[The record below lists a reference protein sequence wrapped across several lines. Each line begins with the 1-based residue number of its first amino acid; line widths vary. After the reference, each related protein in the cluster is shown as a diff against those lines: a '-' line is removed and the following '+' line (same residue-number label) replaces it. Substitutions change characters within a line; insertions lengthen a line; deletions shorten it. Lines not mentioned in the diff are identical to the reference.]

1 MEHMAGLV
9 FGVAGLLALIAFLP
23 PISERLGLPYTVLLA
38 GLGCLLGI
46 GIGLAE
52 PVGTATLGRPLVE
65 FLMEIKAIPVTA
77 SLFLWV
83 FLPLLLFETALT
95 VDSRALLDD
104 LGPVLVLAVVAVVL
118 CTLGA
123 GTALFA
129 VSHES
134 LVACLLLASIIAT
147 TDPVAVIAIFRE
159 VGAPRRLTAL
169 VEGESLLNDAAAI
182 ALFSALL
189 AAVIGGARLDIPE
202 IGARFLEEFLGG
214 ALVGAVVGRLAALVI
229 GRLDQGGPAEITIS
243 VALAYLAYAIADS
256 YFGFSGV
263 VAVVVAGLIFGGV
276 GRTRLATHEWA
287 GVTAIWSQ
295 LGFWGS
301 SLIFVLAS
309 MLVPKTLEHVTALDL
324 VGVAALI
331 VGALGA
337 RAATLYGVLPF
348 VTGARRGGAVSGRYK
363 LVILWGGLRG
373 AVTLALALALSETP
387 GVPPQVQHWVSV
399 LATGFV
405 LFTLLVQATTL
416 RPLLRWLRLDEL
428 SAAERLLRQRALA
441 LTRAEIRDRLSA
453 AAIAHGLDLEAAV
466 STPHFPAEPASE
478 ESDPGEGML
487 REHLVSALL
496 TITARESELYVREM
510 AERMISRGAGGA
522 LVRRTGGFI
531 DALKLDGVQGYR
543 RAARDQRWRARWTSI
558 AVFLHRRLRIEGPL
572 ALHIAHRVEQ
582 LLVQRRV
589 LEELLSFTGRRIEV
603 LFGARVAETSR
614 LILEARLND
623 VERGLDAVRLQYPA
637 YWDQVSAQ
645 YLTRVAVQLERD
657 GYNRLREERL
667 LSAELFRSL
676 DEEIRERRHKLE
688 RAPPLDLGLETGALV
703 RRVPLFQGLDE
714 AELVSVARLLR
725 PRLALPNERVV
736 HRGEIGNAMYFIAS
750 GAVEVALDE
759 ARVRLGTGDFFGEMA
774 LILRRPRGA
783 DVIALGYCNLLEL
796 RRDAFRAFLKLR
808 PELMRE
814 VRRVAEA
821 RLSAGPP
828 ADAIAPAREA
838 GP

>member
-1 MEHMAGLV
+1 V
-9 FGVAGLLALIAFLP
+9 
-23 PISERLGLPYTVLLA
+23 T
-38 GLGCLLGI
+38 
-46 GIGLAE
+46 
-52 PVGTATLGRPLVE
+52 E
-65 FLMEIKAIPVTA
+65 FLMELKALPVTA
-77 SLFLWV
+77 DLFLWV

-104 LGPVLVLAVVAVVL
+104 LAPVLVLAVVAVVL

-129 VSHES
+129 VSNES
-134 LVACLLLASIIAT
+134 LAACLLLASIIAT

-159 VGAPRRLTAL
+159 VGAPRRLSLL

-189 AAVIGGARLDIPE
+189 AAVVGKASIDVTTIGMQ
-202 IGARFLEEFLGG
+202 FLVEFVG
-214 ALVGAVVGRLAALVI
+214 GAVVGAVAGRLAGLAI

-243 VALAYLAYAIADS
+243 VALAYLTYAMADAY
-256 YFGFSGV
+256 FHVSGV
-263 VAVVVAGLIFGGV
+263 VAVVVGGLVFGAV
-276 GRTRLATHEWA
+276 GRTRLASHEWSA
-287 GVTAIWSQ
+287 LTAIWSQ

-309 MLVPKTLEHVTALDL
+309 MLVPKTLENVTAMDL
-324 VGVAALI
+324 LGVAALI

-348 VTGARRGGAVSGRYK
+348 VTGGRRGNAVDGRYK

-373 AVTLALALALSETP
+373 AVTLALALALSETR
-387 GVPPQVQHWVSV
+387 GVSPVVQHWVSV
-399 LATGFV
+399 LATSFV
-405 LFTLLVQATTL
+405 LFTLLIQATTL

-428 SAAERLLRQRALA
+428 SAAERILRQRALA
-441 LTRAEIRDRLSA
+441 LTHAEIRDRLSA
-453 AAIAHGLDLEAAV
+453 AAIAHGLDLEAAF
-466 STPHFPAEPASE
+466 STPHFPVEPMPE
-478 ESDPGEGML
+478 EDDPSEGMQ

-496 TITARESELYVREM
+496 TISTRESELYVQEI

-522 LVRRTGGFI
+522 LLRRSAGLV
-531 DALKLDGVQGYR
+531 DALKQDGLQGYR
-543 RAARDQRWRARWTSI
+543 RAARDQRWRARWTSV
-558 AVFLHRRLRIEGPL
+558 AAFLHRRLAIERPL

-589 LEELLSFTGRRIEV
+589 LEELLSFTGRRIAV
-603 LFGARVAETSR
+603 LFGPRVADTSK
-614 LILEARLND
+614 LILETRLND

-637 YWDQVSAQ
+637 YWGQVSAQ
-645 YLTRVAVQLERD
+645 YLARVAAQLERD

-676 DEEIRERRHKLE
+676 DDEIRHRRQQLE
-688 RAPPLDLGLETGALV
+688 RAPPLDLGLEIGALI
-703 RRVPLFQGLDE
+703 RRVPVFQGLTE
-714 AELVSVARLLR
+714 PELASVARLLR
-725 PRLALPNERVV
+725 PRLALPNERIVR
-736 HRGEIGNAMYFIAS
+736 RGEVGNAMYFIAS
-750 GAVEVALDE
+750 GAVEVALGQ

-783 DVIALGYCNLLEL
+783 DVIALGYCSLVEL
-796 RRDAFRAFLKLR
+796 RRDAFRTFLKLR

-821 RLSAGPP
+821 RLSGELPGGTA
-828 ADAIAPAREA
+828 APEREVQ
-838 GP
+838 P

>member
-1 MEHMAGLV
+1 M
-9 FGVAGLLALIAFLP
+9 LLAA
-23 PISERLGLPYTVLLA
+23 
-38 GLGCLLGI
+38 LGCLLGVGI
-46 GIGLAE
+46 GIAE
-52 PVGTATLGRPLVE
+52 PVGAGALGRPLVE
-65 FLMEIKAIPVTA
+65 FLLELKALPVTA
-77 SLFLWV
+77 GLFLWV

-104 LGPVLVLAVVAVVL
+104 LAPVLVLAVVAVVL
-118 CTLGA
+118 CTVGA

-159 VGAPRRLTAL
+159 VGAPRRLSTL

-189 AAVIGGARLDIPE
+189 AAVTGKAPLEVGTIGT
-202 IGARFLEEFLGG
+202 RFLEEFLGG
-214 ALVGAVVGRLAALVI
+214 ALVGAIAGRLAALLI

-243 VALAYLAYAIADS
+243 VALAYLTYAIADA
-256 YFGFSGV
+256 YFGVSGV
-263 VAVVVAGLIFGGV
+263 VAVVVAGLVFGGV
-276 GRTRLATHEWA
+276 GRTRLATHEWR

-331 VGALGA
+331 VGALAA
-337 RAATLYGVLPF
+337 RAATLFGVLPL
-348 VTGARRGGAVSGRYK
+348 VTGGRRGGAVDGRHK

-373 AVTLALALALSETP
+373 AVTLALALALGETA
-387 GVPPQVQHWVSV
+387 GVSPSVQHWVSV
-399 LATGFV
+399 LATSFV

-428 SAAERLLRQRALA
+428 SAAERLLRRRALA
-441 LTRAEIRDRLSA
+441 LTHAEIRDRLSA

-466 STPHFPAEPASE
+466 GTPQFPTEPAPE
-478 ESDPGEGML
+478 EDDPSEGML

-496 TITARESELYVREM
+496 TVTAREGELYVQEM
-510 AERMISRGAGGA
+510 AERMISRGAAGA
-522 LVRRTGGFI
+522 LVRRTTSLL
-531 DALKLDGVQGYR
+531 DALKQDGVQGYR
-543 RAARDQRWRARWTSI
+543 RVARDQRWRSRWTAT
-558 AVFLHRRLRIEGPL
+558 AVFLHRRLGIERPL

-582 LLVQRRV
+582 HLVQRRV
-589 LEELLSFTGRRIEV
+589 LEELLAFTGRRIEV

-614 LILEARLND
+614 LILEARLNE

-637 YWDQVSAQ
+637 YWEQVSAQ

-676 DEEIRERRHKLE
+676 DEEIRSRRHKLE
-688 RAPPLDLGLETGALV
+688 RAPPLDLGLDIAELI
-703 RRVPLFQGLDE
+703 RRVPLFQGLGE
-714 AELVSVARLLR
+714 TELASVARLLK
-725 PRLALPNERVV
+725 PRLALPNERIV
-736 HRGEIGNAMYFIAS
+736 HQGEVGNAMYFIAS
-750 GAVEVALDE
+750 GAVEVALEKD
-759 ARVRLGTGDFFGEMA
+759 RVRLGTGDFFGEMA

-796 RRDAFRAFLKLR
+796 RATR
-808 PELMRE
+808 
-814 VRRVAEA
+814 
-821 RLSAGPP
+821 SAPSSSF
-828 ADAIAPAREA
+828 APS
-838 GP
+838 